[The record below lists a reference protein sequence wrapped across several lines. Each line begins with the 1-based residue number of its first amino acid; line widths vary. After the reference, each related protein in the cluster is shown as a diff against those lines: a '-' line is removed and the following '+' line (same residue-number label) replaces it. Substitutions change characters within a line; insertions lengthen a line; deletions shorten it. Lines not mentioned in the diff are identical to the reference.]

1 MPEQVKIIQRRLL
14 VLNQRVLENTEHRW
28 SECVGISG
36 RNTSESMVGMHRNQ
50 WSVCIGIGGRYG
62 PDYASVAY
70 SLETM
75 ERMDRMDTFH
85 PVFIT
90 LWT

>member
-36 RNTSESMVGMHRNQ
+36 RNASESMVGMHRIR
-50 WSVCIGIGGRYG
+50 WSVWSGLCTC
-62 PDYASVAY
+62 
-70 SLETM
+70 TM
-75 ERMDRMDTFH
+75 QKVLPMS
-85 PVFIT
+85 
-90 LWT
+90 